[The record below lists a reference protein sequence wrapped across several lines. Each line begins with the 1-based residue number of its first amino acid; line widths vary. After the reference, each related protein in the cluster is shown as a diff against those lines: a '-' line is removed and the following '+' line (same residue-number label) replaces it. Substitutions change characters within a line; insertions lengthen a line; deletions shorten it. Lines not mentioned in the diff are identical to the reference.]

1 MKNILSY
8 PIGTV
13 FSGKTIKEW
22 ITYNLENETSHTKQA
37 KQMKR
42 FLNIDDDGDYMY
54 VREAYPSSA
63 GKHLFVKVNKPPKGY
78 EKKGEME

>member
-8 PIGTV
+8 PVGTV
-13 FSGKTIKEW
+13 FSGKIIKEW
-22 ITYNLENETSHTKQA
+22 ITYNLGNETSHTKQA

-54 VREAYPSSA
+54 VREVYPSSA

-78 EKKGEME
+78 EKKEKKE